1 MWRRARH
8 LSDGELL
15 ILHEEGALSARRRSK
30 ARAHLAACPRCA
42 RRHSDLGRLSS
53 EIGSLCRERFVA
65 TAPLHVARAR
75 LRAAM
80 EARTAPDSAERW
92 RTRAAAAAAVLAVTI
107 LAGSALD
114 WIPSPGSSGAP
125 ASAEH
130 ATGPAGLL
138 LPRPELTPGSVR
150 PVEVEDICSGAPAG
164 GPVVASQV
172 PRQVFEAYGVD
183 YRRAG
188 DYELD
193 FLITPEL
200 GGASD
205 ASNLWPQAYR
215 SVVWNAYV
223 KDELERH
230 LRRLVCQG
238 AVDLAT
244 AQRELAGDWIAA
256 YKRRFNTERPLRDYG
271 RFPLTASDVEA
282 LQAEA
287 LEKRLLPNV
296 RRS

>member
-15 ILHEEGALSARRRSK
+15 ILHEDGALSARRRSK
-30 ARAHLAACPRCA
+30 ARAHLVECPRCA
-42 RRHSDLGRLSS
+42 RRQSELGGLSS
-53 EIGSLCRERFVA
+53 EVGSLCRDRSVA
-65 TAPLHVARAR
+65 MAPLHVARAR

-80 EARTAPDSAERW
+80 EGRTAPVSAERW
-92 RTRAAAAAAVLAVTI
+92 RAPAAAAAAVLVVAI
-107 LAGSALD
+107 LAGSAVD
-114 WIPSPGSSGAP
+114 WIPSPGSSSAP
-125 ASAEH
+125 VSAEH
-130 ATGPAGLL
+130 AAGPDGLL

-205 ASNLWPQAYR
+205 ASNLWPQPYR

-238 AVDLAT
+238 ALDLAT

-256 YKRRFNTERPLRDYG
+256 YKRRFDTERPLRDYG

-287 LEKRLLPNV
+287 LERRLLPAS

>member
-1 MWRRARH
+1 MWRKVRH

-15 ILHEEGALSARRRSK
+15 LLADEGVLSARRRS
-30 ARAHLAACPRCA
+30 RTLAHVAECRRCA
-42 RRHSDLGRLSS
+42 RRRADLAAAAREAG
-53 EIGSLCRERFVA
+53 EACRERPIA
-65 TAPLHVARAR
+65 MAPLHVARDR
-75 LRAAM
+75 LCAAM
-80 EARTAPDSAERW
+80 EARAARSRGQAWAAPGL
-92 RTRAAAAAAVLAVTI
+92 AAAAVLLMAI
-107 LAGSALD
+107 LSWSGGDGIGRESV
-114 WIPSPGSSGAP
+114 GAP
-125 ASAEH
+125 V
-130 ATGPAGLL
+130 PANPAGGMSGLL
-138 LPRPELTPGSVR
+138 LPRPDLTPGSVR
-150 PVEVEDICSGAPAG
+150 PVGMEDICGSALAG

-200 GGASD
+200 GGASE
-205 ASNLWPQAYR
+205 ASNLWPQPYR
-215 SVVWNAYV
+215 SVTWNAYV

-238 AVDLAT
+238 AVDLGT

-256 YKRRFNTERPLRDYG
+256 YKRRFDTERPLRDYG
-271 RFPLTASDVEA
+271 RFPLTAADVDA

-287 LEKRLLPNV
+287 LEQRLLPDA